1 MKKLPRSA
9 IQSIIDRVAAQLPG
23 WKADLMNKAGRRVMV
38 QSVLT
43 GMIVYLAMAI
53 DLPQWALKAID
64 KIRKGFLWRG
74 RSQRVPSLYLV
85 AIEHK
90 HKLKQPHRGRHQPAS
105 VKRRQ
110 DVPSL
115 QAPPTSPALGISMM
129 SSPTNELCTFS
140 SILGKLPPAF
150 NALLFAILS

>member
-1 MKKLPRSA
+1 LKKLPRSA

-74 RSQRVPSLYLV
+74 RSQHVPSLYLV
-85 AIEHK
+85 AKEHK
-90 HKLKQPHRGRHQPAS
+90 LEQPHRGRHQPAS

-129 SSPTNELCTFS
+129 SSPTNEWCTFS